1 VFIHI
6 EKLHYEYIDKIHLV
20 KKLSKA
26 DNIMTRM
33 NLIYKHKYTLRLI
46 IFLCSALLPL
56 FSMQV
61 VHADTN
67 DIQDVVSQNKIAT
80 DDNNST
86 STIMPLAATTAADP
100 TDIASGTFNTC
111 DWVIDA
117 NGKLTIT
124 KQEGM
129 SSGMLGIVTVTNN
142 VTTGLPW
149 YDYLSQIK
157 SVYIGENVMSSY
169 NAANIFAKMP
179 NVTTIDVSNL
189 NVQFATDLGDM
200 FSSDPKLTSIIGL
213 GNWDLS
219 KAERMSTMFSNDTLL
234 SAVDGIGNWNMLNV
248 TDIRSMFSSCKEIN
262 IKELSSWDTSNITSM
277 ASLFNNTNISDFSPV
292 ENWDVSKVTTM
303 NSMFESNLSVTS
315 LNLSNWRTSS
325 LEGMSRMFS
334 YCNNMTD
341 IIGLD
346 NFDLSNVKRIDYLFN
361 SDTSLTSL
369 SGLTNWDTSNVTDM
383 TGVFWACRNLTG
395 LDLSKWDTSNVTNMS
410 YMFGSSTKL
419 NEKNLYGLD
428 KFNTSNVTNMSNMFS
443 GTGFTDL
450 DLNSF
455 NTEKVTNM
463 SNMFSNTSNL
473 QKVLASF
480 DTQSVTNMGG
490 LFSNSAIS
498 DISQLNIADW
508 DTSNVTTLSYTFS
521 QCANLKQLPISTW
534 NTSKV
539 EDLSYTF
546 YQDTSIEQ
554 LPISNWNTSNV
565 TTLSYTFS
573 QCANLKQLPI
583 STWNTSKVESFFY
596 TFYQDASIEQLPI
609 SNWDV
614 SSATTMRGMFW
625 GTGVKT
631 LDVSTWNTSNVD
643 TFYAMFNAMPNLE
656 TLDISNFD
664 TTNATDVQAMLKN
677 DTNLWKLTLGPKSV
691 LTNLNG
697 PALEQT
703 ASVPTPVPGTAIK
716 DDSTDKTYSAI
727 SDKWQV
733 VDTADGGTDHEPLG
747 DLVSAQDIMDKFSTV
762 GNPVT
767 TYVWQQQ
774 TKGDMKMTVPDI
786 DFGTTSNASGLVRRK
801 NDFAINV
808 TNSTY
813 PTDAVP
819 SDLYVSMDAPLTDE
833 TDKTKTLND
842 VLVFKDKYNNEN
854 VLSSADTKIYSGDIA
869 NGPNTISWD
878 DDHGILLDMN
888 HDRYAENGH
897 YSTTLK
903 WTLTNSL

>member
-1 VFIHI
+1 MFIHI

-33 NLIYKHKYTLRLI
+33 NLIYKHKYILRLI

-129 SSGMLGIVTVTNN
+129 SSGMLGIVTVYNN

-157 SVYIGENVMSSY
+157 SVYIGEDVMSSY

-189 NVQFATDLGDM
+189 NVQFATDLGNM
-200 FSSDPKLTSIIGL
+200 FSSDLKLTSIIGL
-213 GNWDLS
+213 GNWNLS
-219 KAERMSTMFSNDTLL
+219 KAESLVSIFYNDPLL
-234 SAVDGIGNWNMLNV
+234 SEISGIGNWNMSNV
-248 TDIRSMFSSCKEIN
+248 TSINGMFNSDKKVN
-262 IKELSSWDTSNITSM
+262 IEELENWDTSNITDM
-277 ASLFNNTNISDFSPV
+277 QRLFENTNIADFSPL
-292 ENWDVSKVTTM
+292 ENWNVSKVRFL
-303 NSMFESNLSVTS
+303 NSIFENNSSIASIDLSK
-315 LNLSNWRTSS
+315 WRTPDLAST
-325 LEGMSRMFS
+325 SRMFAG
-334 YCNNMTD
+334 CGKLTE
-341 IIGLD
+341 IKGLD
-346 NFDLSNVKRIDYLFN
+346 NLSMSNVTIMEYMFYNDVNLV
-361 SDTSLTSL
+361 SL
-369 SGLTNWDTSNVTDM
+369 SGVTNWDTSEVKSM
-383 TGVFWACRNLTG
+383 AGVFWSCRSLTG
-395 LDLSKWDTSNVTNMS
+395 LDLDNWNTKNVTDMSNMFNGTSKLDEKNVYGIDKFDTNKVTNMYGMFSSTGYTVLDLSNFKTGNVTNMS
-410 YMFGSSTKL
+410 YMFSK
-419 NEKNLYGLD
+419 
-428 KFNTSNVTNMSNMFS
+428 TS
-443 GTGFTDL
+443 
-450 DLNSF
+450 
-455 NTEKVTNM
+455 K
-463 SNMFSNTSNL
+463 L
-473 QKVLASF
+473 QKIIGNF
-480 DTQSVTNMGG
+480 DTGSVTNMGYI
-490 LFSNSAIS
+490 FSNSTIS
-498 DISQLNIADW
+498 DIGQLHIEDW
-508 DTSNVTTLSYTFS
+508 DVSNVTNLTFGFS
-521 QCANLKQLPISTW
+521 QDNNLKYIPIDKW
-534 NTSKV
+534 DVSKV
-539 EDLSYTF
+539 TDFSYTF
-546 YQDTSIEQ
+546 YLSPSFEN
-554 LPISNWNTSNV
+554 LPV
-565 TTLSYTFS
+565 
-573 QCANLKQLPI
+573 
-583 STWNTSKVESFFY
+583 
-596 TFYQDASIEQLPI
+596 

-631 LDVSTWNTSNVD
+631 LDVSTWDTSNVD
-643 TFYAMFNAMPNLE
+643 TFYAMFDAMSNLE

-747 DLVSAQDIMDKFSTV
+747 NLVSAQDIMDKFSTV

-833 TDKTKTLND
+833 MDKTKTLND

>member
-1 VFIHI
+1 MFIHI

-100 TDIASGTFNTC
+100 TDIASGTFGSCN
-111 DWVIDA
+111 WVIDA
-117 NGKLTIT
+117 GGRLSISVPDDKSAL
-124 KQEGM
+124 
-129 SSGMLGIVTVTNN
+129 LGQVQLNN
-142 VTTGLPW
+142 SIPDMPW
-149 YDYLSQIK
+149 YNFRNQIT
-157 SVYIGENVMSSY
+157 SVYVGEKVLAYNNSSY
-169 NAANIFAKMP
+169 LFSFLP
-179 NVTTIDVSNL
+179 NVTSIDVKNL
-189 NVQFATDLGDM
+189 NVQYAST
-200 FSSDPKLTSIIGL
+200 
-213 GNWDLS
+213 LS
-219 KAERMSTMFSNDTLL
+219 
-234 SAVDGIGNWNMLNV
+234 
-248 TDIRSMFSSCKEIN
+248 SMF
-262 IKELSSWDTSNITSM
+262 
-277 ASLFNNTNISDFSPV
+277 
-292 ENWDVSKVTTM
+292 
-303 NSMFESNLSVTS
+303 
-315 LNLSNWRTSS
+315 
-325 LEGMSRMFS
+325 
-334 YCNNMTD
+334 Y
-341 IIGLD
+341 LD
-346 NFDLSNVKRIDYLFN
+346 P
-361 SDTSLTSL
+361 SLTSL
-369 SGLTNWDTSNVTDM
+369 TGLETWNISHATNIESLFSSDSSLQSIQGLENWDTSNVTRMVSIFSGDKKLNITGIENWDTSKVIEMSSAFSGVQMEDLSQVRNWDVSKVVKMPFMFSQNSNIKSIDISNWKTNSLEDTGSMFSGCKSLTEVIGIDSIDM
-383 TGVFWACRNLTG
+383 THLTNISSMFQMDSS
-395 LDLSKWDTSNVTNMS
+395 LITLPYLSNWDTSNVVSMLGVFSGCSKLESLDLTNW
-410 YMFGSSTKL
+410 
-419 NEKNLYGLD
+419 
-428 KFNTSNVTNMSNMFS
+428 NTGNVETMQNMFS
-443 GTGFTDL
+443 GCSKLNENNLKGLSLFDTSEVTNMAYMFQSTGFVNL
-450 DLNSF
+450 DLNNF
-455 NTEKVTNM
+455 NTSKVTDINY
-463 SNMFSNTSNL
+463 MFGNTSKL
-473 QKVLASF
+473 QEVKGNF
-480 DTQSVTNMGG
+480 DTSSVNRINN
-490 LFSNSAIS
+490 LFYNSNIS

-508 DTSNVTTLSYTFS
+508 DVSKVTSLTYVFSKDNNLKYIPVGKWDVSNVTDF
-521 QCANLKQLPISTW
+521 
-534 NTSKV
+534 
-539 EDLSYTF
+539 SYTF
-546 YQDTSIEQ
+546 YLSPSFEN
-554 LPISNWNTSNV
+554 LPV
-565 TTLSYTFS
+565 
-573 QCANLKQLPI
+573 
-583 STWNTSKVESFFY
+583 
-596 TFYQDASIEQLPI
+596 

-631 LDVSTWNTSNVD
+631 LDVSTWDTSNVD
-643 TFYAMFNAMPNLE
+643 TFYAMFDAMSNLE